1 MFGYKQHS
9 IRVLVRTWPARV
21 GVSIRKMTSKAAARV
36 LDHREV
42 WCILTRFKAKF
53 TKQSQGFAQEE
64 Q

>member
-9 IRVLVRTWPARV
+9 IRVLVRTWP
-21 GVSIRKMTSKAAARV
+21 ARV